1 MTDWTQKAEAL
12 NRLIRPL
19 TFPIAV
25 KLVRSIDEF
34 PEKTRRPS
42 RDMGFKINLCTGM
55 TMCRKYGWT
64 VGMTADDNACPI
76 AAYTYGW
83 SESESAAKK
92 ALTDFL
98 QVMKYAA
105 SEDAAKASLEG
116 AEQVKLSKGKYAGVV
131 FSPLERTRIDP
142 DLVMIFC
149 NPAQLM
155 RLVHGA
161 TQERGAVVQ
170 SVFSGRAGTCTEGV
184 LQTLKTG
191 EPKVVLPGNGD
202 RVWAMVQDGEMAFTI
217 PASRLDSAIRGLEA
231 THQTGIRYPI
241 PVDIR
246 HEPLFPGQLKGAA
259 SRAAKQKPN
268 LLGAPLLSLRG
279 A

>member
-25 KLVRSIDEF
+25 KLVRGADEF
-34 PEKTRRPS
+34 PERTRRPFKE
-42 RDMGFKINLCTGM
+42 MGFKTNVCVGM

-83 SESESAAKK
+83 SEPEAAAKK
-92 ALTDFL
+92 ALTDFMV
-98 QVMKYAA
+98 VMKYAA
-105 SEDAAKASLEG
+105 SEDAARTAMD
-116 AEQVKLSKGKYAGVV
+116 AVEQIKLGRGRYAGVV
-131 FSPLERTRIDP
+131 FSPLERTRIEP

-161 TQERGAVVQ
+161 TQETGTAVQ
-170 SVFSGRAGTCTEGV
+170 STFSGRAGTCTEGL
-184 LQTLKTG
+184 LQTFKTG
-191 EPKVVLPGNGD
+191 KPRVVLPGNGD
-202 RVWAMVQDGEMAFTI
+202 RVWAMVQDDEIAFAA
-217 PASRLDSAIRGLEA
+217 PANWLDPVIRGLEV

-246 HEPLFPGQLKGAA
+246 HAPLFPGQLKDAA
-259 SRAAKQKPN
+259 SRAA
-268 LLGAPLLSLRG
+268 R
-279 A
+279 

>member
-1 MTDWTQKAEAL
+1 MTDWTAKAEAL

-25 KLVRSIDEF
+25 KLVKSADEF
-34 PEKTRRPS
+34 PEKARRPS
-42 RDMGFKINLCTGM
+42 RDMGFKTNVCVGM
-55 TMCRKYGWT
+55 TMARKYGWT
-64 VGMTADDNACPI
+64 VGMAADDNACLI

-83 SESESAAKK
+83 SESEPETKK
-92 ALTDFL
+92 ALTDFMV
-98 QVMKYAA
+98 VMKYAA
-105 SEDAAKASLEG
+105 SENAAKISLEG

-131 FSPLERTRIDP
+131 FSPLERTKIEP

-161 TQERGAVVQ
+161 TQEAGVAVQ
-170 SVFSGRAGTCTEGV
+170 SMFSGRGGTCTEGV

-191 EPKVVLPGNGD
+191 QPKVVLPGNGD
-202 RVWAMVQDGEMAFTI
+202 RVWAMVQDEEMVFTI
-217 PASRLDSAIRGLEA
+217 PADWLDPVIRGLEA

-241 PVDIR
+241 PVDVR
-246 HEPLFPGQLKGAA
+246 HAPTFPGQLKDAA
-259 SRAAKQKPN
+259 SRAAK
-268 LLGAPLLSLRG
+268 
-279 A
+279 

>member
-25 KLVRSIDEF
+25 KLVKSVDEF
-34 PEKTRRPS
+34 PERTRRPS
-42 RDMGFKINLCTGM
+42 RDMGFKTNVCVGI
-55 TMCRKYGWT
+55 TMARKYGWT
-64 VGMTADDNACPI
+64 VGMTTDDNACPV

-83 SESESAAKK
+83 SESESESEK
-92 ALTDFL
+92 ALIDFMV
-98 QVMKYAA
+98 VMKYSA
-105 SEDAAKASLEG
+105 SENAAKATME
-116 AEQVKLSKGKYAGVV
+116 AVDQVKLSNGMYAGVV

-161 TQERGAVVQ
+161 TQETGVAVH
-170 SVFSGRAGTCTEGV
+170 SIFSGRGGTCTEGV
-184 LQTLKTG
+184 LQTFKTG

-202 RVWAMVQDGEMAFTI
+202 RVWAMVQDDEIAFAI
-217 PASRLDSAIRGLEA
+217 PANWLDSVIGGLEA
-231 THQTGIRYPI
+231 THQTGVRYPI
-241 PVDIR
+241 PVDVR
-246 HEPLFPGQLKGAA
+246 HEPTFPGQFKGT
-259 SRAAKQKPN
+259 
-268 LLGAPLLSLRG
+268 G
-279 A
+279 

>member
-1 MTDWTQKAEAL
+1 MTDWTKKAEAL

-25 KLVRSIDEF
+25 KLVKSIDEF

-42 RDMGFKINLCTGM
+42 RDMGFKTNPCVAM
-55 TMCRKYGWT
+55 TMARKYGWT

-83 SESESAAKK
+83 SESESETEKALIDFMIIMKYSADKNAAK
-92 ALTDFL
+92 TT
-98 QVMKYAA
+98 M
-105 SEDAAKASLEG
+105 DAV
-116 AEQVKLSKGKYAGVV
+116 EQVKLSKGKYGGVI
-131 FSPLERTRIDP
+131 FSPLERTKIDP

-161 TQERGAVVQ
+161 TQETGVAVQ
-170 SVFSGRAGTCTEGV
+170 SIFSGRGGTCTEGV
-184 LQTLKTG
+184 LQTFKTR

-217 PASRLDSAIRGLEA
+217 PADWLDPVIRGLEA
-231 THQTGIRYPI
+231 THQTGVRYPI
-241 PVDIR
+241 PVDVR
-246 HEPLFPGQLKGAA
+246 HEPLFPGQLKDAA
-259 SRAAKQKPN
+259 SRAAT
-268 LLGAPLLSLRG
+268 
-279 A
+279 

>member
-25 KLVRSIDEF
+25 KLVKSVDEF

-42 RDMGFKINLCTGM
+42 RDMGFKTNVCIGM
-55 TMCRKYGWT
+55 TMARKYGWT
-64 VGMTADDNACPI
+64 VGITADDNACLI

-83 SESESAAKK
+83 SEPEPGAKK

-98 QVMKYAA
+98 QVMKYSAD
-105 SEDAAKASLEG
+105 ENAAKATME
-116 AEQVKLSKGKYAGVV
+116 AMEQVKLSKGEYAGVV
-131 FSPLERTRIDP
+131 FSPLERTRIEP

-149 NPAQLM
+149 NAAQLM

-161 TQERGAVVQ
+161 TQETGVAVQ
-170 SVFSGRAGTCTEGV
+170 SIFSGRGGTCTEGV
-184 LQTLKTG
+184 LQTCKTG
-191 EPKVVLPGNGD
+191 QPKVVLPGNGD

-217 PASRLDSAIRGLEA
+217 PANRLDSVIKGLEA

-246 HEPLFPGQLKGAA
+246 HEPLFPGQLKDAA
-259 SRAAKQKPN
+259 SQAAK
-268 LLGAPLLSLRG
+268 
-279 A
+279 